1 MICLFLD
8 SREDLEEIS
17 ERKPDLESLEG
28 NSEVRSNTH
37 LAKVVTLLNM
47 DDDGDDAKFNSC

>member
-1 MICLFLD
+1 MKMICLFLD

-28 NSEVRSNTH
+28 NSEVRSEH
-37 LAKVVTLLNM
+37 LENVIVIPS
-47 DDDGDDAKFNSC
+47 F

>member
-1 MICLFLD
+1 MPENHLDFQLVDSVLFPD

-28 NSEVRSNTH
+28 NSEVRSDH
-37 LAKVVTLLNM
+37 LGNVMLITTIQL
-47 DDDGDDAKFNSC
+47 